1 MNKDSIEREM
11 LICQCLSLLP
21 TEDFDC
27 PLLDYSNY
35 KLSTKSLVKTF
46 VAAQLDHWSS
56 YSHME
61 EKLEAYPELR
71 MEIGIEEIS
80 RSQLSRRI
88 NELPTELVQKLFI
101 KVVEKLSQLTKGLKG
116 LPNGLGRLRIIDS
129 TEIKLPHNL
138 CDWAK
143 ISKKKTGVKMHTRL
157 MVASPDVVYAD
168 RIVPSSGR
176 LSDFESSDVMIEES
190 DYIYIMDRGYP
201 SRENLQSWQAKEI
214 SFVARVSKSLRL
226 GILEEYTPT
235 HSSVV
240 QDAKV
245 SYTVSQPPVR
255 YVEFIDEKQRTYR
268 ILTNRFDLTD
278 QQIMELY
285 RARWTIEL
293 FFKWIKQHLRFTK
306 IWSTKPQGIW
316 NQMFL
321 ALIAYGLTLIVK
333 LQTNSKKTPWEFF
346 RLLQTYLYKTV
357 GSFTKALN
365 KKNKKTS
372 KGRQK
377 VPIPKQKVS
386 PELGNVALDK
396 KGTKERKRR

>member
-157 MVASPDVVYAD
+157 MVASPMLYMQT
-168 RIVPSSGR
+168 R
-176 LSDFESSDVMIEES
+176 L
-190 DYIYIMDRGYP
+190 Y
-201 SRENLQSWQAKEI
+201 
-214 SFVARVSKSLRL
+214 
-226 GILEEYTPT
+226 
-235 HSSVV
+235 
-240 QDAKV
+240 
-245 SYTVSQPPVR
+245 
-255 YVEFIDEKQRTYR
+255 
-268 ILTNRFDLTD
+268 
-278 QQIMELY
+278 
-285 RARWTIEL
+285 
-293 FFKWIKQHLRFTK
+293 HL
-306 IWSTKPQGIW
+306 
-316 NQMFL
+316 
-321 ALIAYGLTLIVK
+321 
-333 LQTNSKKTPWEFF
+333 
-346 RLLQTYLYKTV
+346 
-357 GSFTKALN
+357 
-365 KKNKKTS
+365 
-372 KGRQK
+372 
-377 VPIPKQKVS
+377 
-386 PELGNVALDK
+386 PEG
-396 KGTKERKRR
+396 